1 MSEEDRFVEIV
12 STQKIRDVESGI
24 EYDGLIDD
32 RLLKKLNEIERFR
45 KHNREERNKLLK
57 ENGLL
62 WDVVDGFLA
71 LETLRKEGYL

>member
-32 RLLKKLNEIERFR
+32 RLLIKLNEIEQFR
-45 KHNREERNKLLK
+45 KYNRKERNKLLK

>member
-45 KHNREERNKLLK
+45 KHNRGERNKLIE
-57 ENGLL
+57 ENNLL
-62 WDVVDGFLA
+62 WDVVDGFIA
-71 LETLRKEGYL
+71 LEKLRSLGYL

>member
-32 RLLKKLNEIERFR
+32 RLLKRLNEIERFR
-45 KHNREERNKLLK
+45 KHNMKKRNKLIK
-57 ENGLL
+57 ENELL

-71 LETLRKEGYL
+71 LERLRSLGYL

>member
-45 KHNREERNKLLK
+45 KHNRGERNKLIE
-57 ENGLL
+57 ENNLL
-62 WDVVDGFLA
+62 RDVVDGFLA
-71 LETLRKEGYL
+71 LEGLRSLGYL

>member
-32 RLLKKLNEIERFR
+32 KLLKKLNEIERFR
-45 KHNREERNKLLK
+45 KHNREERNKLIE
-57 ENGLL
+57 ENNLL

-71 LETLRKEGYL
+71 LEKLRSLGYL

>member
-32 RLLKKLNEIERFR
+32 RLLNKLNEIEQFR
-45 KHNREERNKLLK
+45 KYNRKERNKLLK

>member
-32 RLLKKLNEIERFR
+32 RLLIKLNEIEWFR
-45 KHNREERNKLLK
+45 KHNREERNKLIE
-57 ENGLL
+57 ENNLL

-71 LETLRKEGYL
+71 LEGLRRLGYL

>member
-32 RLLKKLNEIERFR
+32 RLLIKLNEIERFR